1 MNNQVSSQSTD
12 HSISHGVLGETTS
25 YPKTYSPSVLF
36 PISRSLGRD
45 EIEKKSAISSD
56 VVSLGMDWWH
66 CFELSWL
73 NPQGIS
79 QVAMARLAIPAD
91 SEFIIESKSLKL
103 YLNSLNLSKFESLEV
118 VKNTIES
125 DLSTALKTQVL
136 VAVFSLNDVSALNI
150 IQPLGKNIDQALD
163 NTTHQ
168 IGIVDDVT
176 ADMLKVEDGAADILS
191 QSYQSHILRSNCP
204 VTDQPDWGT
213 VQIDI
218 TSRKVDEASLL
229 EYLLTYRQHNGFHE
243 QCVEQ
248 IFADL
253 TKVFEPSHLMVR
265 AWYTRRGGI
274 DINPCRVSQTS
285 LMPQPSRLVRQ

>member
-1 MNNQVSSQSTD
+1 MNNQISSQSTD

-25 YPKTYSPSVLF
+25 YPKTYSPAVLF

-136 VAVFSLNDVSALNI
+136 VDVFSLNDVSALNI
-150 IQPLGKNIDQALD
+150 SQPLGKNIDQALD

-191 QSYQSHILRSNCP
+191 QSYQSHLLRSNCP